1 MKMDNKI
8 FQDPTATTVTRDKN
22 RLSWE
27 VTGIATVYTICI
39 VLGIVAW
46 FSI

>member
-1 MKMDNKI
+1 MRMDNKI
-8 FQDPTATTVTRDKN
+8 FQDPAATTVTREKI